1 MKNEKRT
8 MLKQIFNRVWP
19 GILLLVGVLFLNGT
33 PAQASFQDTAAA
45 QPEANVPVPQLAEV
59 SASVAAAP
67 LAQAVTVDLCASDGS
82 ITMPD
87 GELID
92 VWGYVDIGGGGSCT
106 TGLVNSLPGPEIRVN
121 EGDIVTVN
129 LTNALSNNTSI
140 YFPGQTGVT
149 STGGVQGMYAQEA
162 ASSGSVS
169 YQFTASAG
177 THLYESGS
185 NPQIQVGMGLYGALI
200 VDPATPGQAYNDAN
214 PAYSYDEEAVLVLS
228 EIDPNLNANPAGF
241 DLLDYNPTYWL
252 INGEAYPDTDNVVAA
267 PGARVRL
274 RYINAGYLQQ
284 VMSSLGAYQTVVGI
298 DGYKVAHPNEVVAQ
312 TIPAGQTAD
321 LLISATTD
329 GSNIA
334 LFNRNLRITNGQP
347 GANHSSPGG
356 GMMTFLEPTGVG
368 PSTLNFNDYTI
379 LSHGGTQDNACGGPV
394 TVENGGA
401 ALHIVGNCW
410 KRIDLN
416 YDVTANTVIE
426 FDFQSTA
433 QGEIHAIGF
442 DNDTAISPATA
453 FQLYGTQTWGLQPY
467 KDYAG
472 SAPGVKHYTIPAGQ
486 FFTGTGMDLIFAN
499 DHDVALPTA
508 DSIFSNILIYEVP
521 PPPPPMLTVNG
532 NSYLVE
538 EYGGAGQNPGGAA
551 VTIEDSGL
559 TLRIVGNGWYRI
571 GLPYN
576 VTAST
581 VLDFDFSSSVEGE
594 IQGIGFDND
603 NGISPGFTFQVY
615 GSQGWGNQT
624 YAYTG
629 AGSAQNFSIPVGS
642 HYTGNMIYLFFANDD
657 DANTGAESVFSNIS
671 VTN

>member
-8 MLKQIFNRVWP
+8 MLKQIFKRLWP

-33 PAQASFQDTAAA
+33 PAQASFQDLSAA
-45 QPEANVPVPQLAEV
+45 QPDAIVQAPQLAEV
-59 SASVAAAP
+59 NASAAAAP
-67 LAQAVTVDLCASDGS
+67 LAQAVSIDLCASDGS

-87 GELID
+87 G
-92 VWGYVDIGGGGSCT
+92 VSVPVYGYVDTGGGACT
-106 TGLVNSLPGPEIRVN
+106 TGLVTSLPGPEIQVS
-121 EGDIVTVN
+121 EGTAVTIN
-129 LTNALSNNTSI
+129 LTNALSEPTSI
-140 YFPGQTGVT
+140 YFPGQSVT
-149 STGGVQGMYAQEA
+149 STGGVSGMYAQEA
-162 ASSGSVS
+162 AAGGSVS
-169 YQFTASAG
+169 YSFTASAG

-241 DLLDYNPTYWL
+241 DLLDYSPTYWL
-252 INGEAYPDTDNVVAA
+252 INGQAYPDIPSIEAA

-274 RYINAGYLQQ
+274 RYLNAGFLQQ
-284 VMSSLGAYQTVVGI
+284 VMSSLGAYQTVVGV
-298 DGYKVAHPNEVVAQ
+298 DSFKVAHPNEVVAQ

-321 LLISATTD
+321 LLISASTD

-334 LFNRNLRITNGQP
+334 LFNRNLRLTNGLP
-347 GANHSSPGG
+347 GAGHTAPDGGG
-356 GMMTFLEPTGVG
+356 GMMTFIEPTGVG
-368 PSTLNFNDYTI
+368 PATLNFNDYTI
-379 LSHGGTQDNACGGPV
+379 LSHGGTQDTSCGGPV
-394 TVENGGA
+394 TVEDGGA
-401 ALHIVGNCW
+401 TLHIVGNCW
-410 KRIDLN
+410 KKIDLN

-426 FDFQSTA
+426 FDFQSSV

-442 DNDTAISPATA
+442 DTDNVITPATA

-467 KDYAG
+467 NNYAG
-472 SAPGVKHYTIPAGQ
+472 GGVQHYVIPAGQ

-499 DHDVALPTA
+499 DHDVALPTGE
-508 DSIFSNILIYEVP
+508 SVFSNILIYEVP

-538 EYGGAGQNPGGAA
+538 QYGGAAQNPGSGTVA
-551 VTIEDSGL
+551 IEDGGT
-559 TLRIVGNGWYRI
+559 TLHMVGNGWYRI
-571 GLPYN
+571 SLPYN

-581 VLDFDFSSSVEGE
+581 VLEFDFSSSLEGE
-594 IQGIGFDND
+594 IQGIGLDND
-603 NGISPGFTFQVY
+603 NNISPGFTFQLY

-624 YAYTG
+624 YSYTG
-629 AGSAQNFSIPVGS
+629 AGGVQHFIIPVGT
-642 HYTGNMIYLFFANDD
+642 HYTGSMIYLFFANDD
-657 DANTGAESVFSNIS
+657 DANLGAESVFSDIS